1 LSEKWVVDASSLII
15 LGKLS
20 LLHLLTHLSDE
31 LIIPEGVAAEVL
43 KGPRNDKAK
52 TWMKKEGKNHKKN
65 IGPINLNIASW
76 DLGPGE
82 DEVISYCYSNPQC
95 TAIIDDKAAKKCAK
109 TFSIKVKGT
118 LAVLMMAKKKE
129 LIPEVRPI
137 LDQMIGAGFR
147 IKSNL
152 YQKILEII
160 NE

>member
-1 LSEKWVVDASSLII
+1 MNEIWVVDASSLIV

-20 LLHLLTHLSDE
+20 LLHLLTHLSDG
-31 LIIPEGVAAEVL
+31 LIIPNGVAREVL
-43 KGPRNDKAK
+43 KGPRNDRAK
-52 TWMKKEGKNHKKN
+52 TWMKKEGKKYKKN
-65 IGPINLNIASW
+65 IGAINLRIASW

-82 DEVISYCYSNPQC
+82 DEVISYCYSNPQY

-118 LAVLMMAKKKE
+118 LAIIMKAKKEE
-129 LIPEVRPI
+129 LITDVKPI
-137 LDQMIGAGFR
+137 LDQMIEVGFR

-152 YQKILEII
+152 YQKILEIV